1 MSPFGT
7 ILTVSFLAFE
17 QHIWGKSVGSQRLK
31 MFETKSTLKREILEK
46 ERESERD
53 WETMRHKQ

>member
-7 ILTVSFLAFE
+7 FLTVSFLAFE

-46 ERESERD
+46 ERESQKEIG
-53 WETMRHKQ
+53 KQ